1 MCITKFTIL
10 RTLYEVHYILI
21 AFLVVAKKVYSKN
34 KHLFPPRISL
44 SCSLKDLNY
53 VSMVHDLF

>member
-10 RTLYEVHYILI
+10 RTYYILM
-21 AFLVVAKKVYSKN
+21 AFLVIAKKVYSKN
-34 KHLFPPRISL
+34 KDLSPPRISL

-53 VSMVHDLF
+53 VSIVHDLF